1 MNFLFPPANGQAEEE
16 AGVKSRRV
24 YPDSFFPLSK
34 SHVVLHVDYYIP
46 VSVSLPP
53 VSSRY
58 VLLRL
63 NRLIRIHM
71 LKGAVRRALLVSAL
85 NRASRLHRLAGDTGG
100 GSTGSKQAVRVR

>member
-1 MNFLFPPANGQAEEE
+1 M
-16 AGVKSRRV
+16 
-24 YPDSFFPLSK
+24 
-34 SHVVLHVDYYIP
+34 VLHVDSYIH

-63 NRLIRIHM
+63 IRLIRIHM

-85 NRASRLHRLAGDTGG
+85 KRASRLHRLAGDTGG
-100 GSTGSKQAVRVR
+100 GSTGSKQAVREDKEQLHYHHRRHRCAGHRG